1 MVGGGFMFAA
11 TTRIRVSCGLTANLI
26 SASAGMAG
34 IE

>member
-1 MVGGGFMFAA
+1 MQLDSELADHQLEFPQLQSSFK
-11 TTRIRVSCGLTANLI
+11 SSF